1 MRMGKDRCLFIIVVL
16 LLWGTGFALAACSDD
31 STSGSGEIGDPC
43 ETAAD
48 CIEGLECIQEI
59 CVISDAVDGDME
71 AEEQE
76 DAGESDFEPSDPELT
91 WVYIEG
97 GTFDMGCSAG
107 DDQCFPKEEDMHTE
121 QVDSFKITA
130 TEITRAQYAAVTGE
144 YPGEF
149 TDCPDCPVESV
160 NYFEA
165 GRYCHLVGGYLPR
178 GKQWE
183 YAARAGTTTRYYCGD
198 SQSCVDDI
206 AWYRD
211 NSDGH
216 PHPVGLKT
224 PNAWGLYDMLGNV
237 DEWVQDEFRP
247 EYVYPGTEGITYYI
261 RRGGN
266 WDYGDL
272 SVKASSIIEAP
283 DERRANTTGFR
294 CVKWAQ

>member
-1 MRMGKDRCLFIIVVL
+1 MVL
-16 LLWGTGFALAACSDD
+16 LRRWSLYVLCCVAVWLLFTACSDD

-48 CIEGLECIQEI
+48 CIDGLECLQEI
-59 CVISDAVDGDME
+59 CGISDAVDGDME
-71 AEEQE
+71 AEEQD
-76 DAGESDFEPSDPELT
+76 DATESDFEPSDPELT

-107 DDQCFPKEEDMHTE
+107 DDQCNPDDETVYDVE
-121 QVDSFKITA
+121 VDSFEITA
-130 TEITRAQYAAVTGE
+130 TEITQAQYAAVTGE

-160 NYFEA
+160 TWFEA
-165 GRYCHLVGGYLPR
+165 GKYCRLVGAHLPSA
-178 GKQWE
+178 KQWE
-183 YAARAGTTTRYYCGD
+183 YAARAGTTTKYYCGD

-206 AWYRD
+206 AWYGD

-237 DEWVQDEFRP
+237 EEWMKDEFHF
-247 EYVYPGTEGITYYI
+247 EYDPDPVPKPAYVV
-261 RRGGN
+261 RGGN
-266 WDYGDL
+266 WRQLPSGLRVSSFHGYYG
-272 SVKASSIIEAP
+272 SSST
-283 DERRANTTGFR
+283 NYTGFR
-294 CVKWAQ
+294 CVKWVQ